1 MFAIEMS
8 VNIFVLPLLVVLS
21 LAAGLLFRKNKVR
34 SLQRRIVELE
44 NEMLISHAEILGLQK
59 SKAENEQ
66 NPHVSKIPV
75 IPLNSPKDEIAH
87 KSIKKG

>member
-66 NPHVSKIPV
+66 NPHSKIPV
-75 IPLNSPKDEIAH
+75 IPLNSSKDEIAH